1 MYFCSEKYVHSKK
14 EQPQASCVSRK
25 CNANLLNKNKM
36 WELSYRCT
44 GTHTHTYA
52 CIHYLQLTS
61 IYSFD
66 PPDEGINLK
75 SARHQKHTVSLFV
88 EREGTVSMTG
98 TDCSANK

>member
-44 GTHTHTYA
+44 GIHTHTHMHAY
-52 CIHYLQLTS
+52 I
-61 IYSFD
+61 IYSS
-66 PPDEGINLK
+66 PPFTHLI
-75 SARHQKHTVSLFV
+75 HQM
-88 EREGTVSMTG
+88 RELT
-98 TDCSANK
+98 